1 MQLYFKA
8 YFANFRTPPLQ
19 IIIAQSLKSPEG
31 DLRQK
36 KKKPFPFYS
45 SGRSHEIARVIKL
58 EDFLVMIS
66 L

>member
-1 MQLYFKA
+1 MLCVIWFRMLTYFTHTLIFEYA
-8 YFANFRTPPLQ
+8 
-19 IIIAQSLKSPEG
+19 LKSPEG
-31 DLRQK
+31 DLRQT

-45 SGRSHEIARVIKL
+45 SGRSHGIARVIKL